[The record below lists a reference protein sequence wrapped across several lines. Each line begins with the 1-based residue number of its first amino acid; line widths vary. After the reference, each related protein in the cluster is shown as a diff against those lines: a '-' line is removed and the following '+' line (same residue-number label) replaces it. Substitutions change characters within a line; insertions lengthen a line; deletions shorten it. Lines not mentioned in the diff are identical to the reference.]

1 MSKKTIETL
10 IKISNNITTKIIKGT
25 LENPIPGKKWKA
37 EVEGEFK
44 DMSSKSSFENVV
56 LSFIKEQKAFNQ
68 EMKKDIIEVKS
79 KIENVEFRLD
89 KLEKDMIEV
98 KSNIKEIKNTPTMK
112 QELKK

>member
-1 MSKKTIETL
+1 
-10 IKISNNITTKIIKGT
+10 
-25 LENPIPGKKWKA
+25 
-37 EVEGEFK
+37 
-44 DMSSKSSFENVV
+44 MSSKSSFENVV